1 MAAFNTFA
9 LIGPV
14 FRGTP
19 RVSVARDA
27 APRMRHRSALAT
39 RIWAAFAPAL
49 ACLWAV
55 LALAFSL
62 LVLAGLILE

>member
-1 MAAFNTFA
+1 MAALNTLA

-19 RVSVARDA
+19 RISVAREA
-27 APRMRHRSALAT
+27 APRMRHRLALAP
-39 RIWAAFAPAL
+39 RVWAAFAPAL

-55 LALAFSL
+55 LALGFSL
-62 LVLAGLILE
+62 LVLVALILE